1 MSKKEI
7 TILTDVSL
15 ITCVVQRG
23 KADDIIKAA
32 QEVGAQGATA
42 FYARGGGI
50 RERLGVLGLAIEVEK
65 EIINILVAND
75 QIDRIFEKMF
85 IAGQLDTPGMGIMWR
100 PIPRSSRSMSL
111 HLATRIHRSAG
122 DEQSGADCGPEPET
136 SPLPR
141 QWLRGALTELR

>member
-23 KADDIIKAA
+23 KADDIIRAA

-50 RERLGVLGLAIEVEK
+50 RERLGILGLAIEVEK

-75 QIDRIFEKMF
+75 QIDRVFEKMF
-85 IAGQLDTPGMGIMWR
+85 IAGQLDTPGMGIMYVT
-100 PIPRSSRSMSL
+100 PLEKAATYIPQEIVDK
-111 HLATRIHRSAG
+111 LATPVV
-122 DEQSGADCGPEPET
+122 GP
-136 SPLPR
+136 
-141 QWLRGALTELR
+141 A